1 MQDENNSKRS
11 SEEIP
16 FYLQCISSQDSLLQ
30 NYRMLF
36 IAIEAVF
43 FGLAYVLYQTGTREF
58 LKILAIIGI
67 ILCGVWIFVCTHRG
81 CMIDRLKEEL
91 KQLCDGSNSN
101 LKGWFAL
108 SYGKASSEECSIKK
122 PKNLLH
128 AFIGPS
134 EKWVPRVVFNFLSPL
149 ILLFLWILIAF

>member
-1 MQDENNSKRS
+1 MQDKNNSKRS
-11 SEEIP
+11 TQQIQ
-16 FYLQCISSQDSLLQ
+16 FYLHCISSQDSLLQ

-43 FGLAYVLYQTGTREF
+43 FGLAYVLYQTGAQGL
-58 LKILAIIGI
+58 LKIPAIVGI

-81 CMIDRLKEEL
+81 CMTDRLKEEL
-91 KQLCDGSNSN
+91 KQLCEGNNRN

-108 SYGKASSEECSIKK
+108 SYGKASSEECLKK

-128 AFIGPS
+128 AFLGHS
-134 EKWVPRVVFNFLSPL
+134 EKWVPRVVFNFISPL
-149 ILLFLWILIAF
+149 FLIILWIFIAF

>member
-1 MQDENNSKRS
+1 MQDENNSKKS
-11 SEEIP
+11 SEEIQ
-16 FYLQCISSQDSLLQ
+16 FYLHCISSQDSLLQ

-36 IAIEAVF
+36 IAIETVF
-43 FGLAYVLYQTGTREF
+43 FGLAYVLYQTGSREF
-58 LKILAIIGI
+58 IKIPAIIGI

-91 KQLCDGSNSN
+91 KQLCKGSNGN
-101 LKGWFAL
+101 LEGWFAL
-108 SYGKASSEECSIKK
+108 SYGKASSEECLKNPI
-122 PKNLLH
+122 NLLR

-149 ILLFLWILIAF
+149 ILLILWILIAF

>member
-1 MQDENNSKRS
+1 MQNENNNKRS
-11 SEEIP
+11 SDEIQ
-16 FYLQCISSQDSLLQ
+16 FYLQCISSEDSLLQ

-43 FGLAYVLYQTGTREF
+43 FGLAYVLYQIGVEEL
-58 LKILAIIGI
+58 LKMPAIVGI

-91 KQLCDGSNSN
+91 KQLREGNNEN
-101 LKGWFAL
+101 LKGWFEL
-108 SYGKASSEECSIKK
+108 SYGKASSEECLKK
-122 PKNLLH
+122 SSNLLR

-134 EKWVPRVVFNFLSPL
+134 EKWVPRVVFNALSPL
-149 ILLFLWILIAF
+149 ILIILWILIGF